1 LPATFFCSIRSRY
14 DQGHASRPPS
24 ARMDAPRARGEMR
37 PSLEGT
43 SPPPWNEL
51 SLWHAI
57 EMQPSVP
64 SCIAPTLICHS
75 VPWPRQPHTVTHK
88 KKGCAPPRA
97 TVGTLRTAANPRRRT
112 PCPLRRGLRCRWAPT
127 PEFRSLSPFTMLSFV
142 LSGTLWPF
150 LGNLHQPI
158 RTGVPTHLNRT
169 PHD

>member
-1 LPATFFCSIRSRY
+1 MPATFFCSIRSRY

-64 SCIAPTLICHS
+64 SCIAPMLICHS
-75 VPWPRQPHTVTHK
+75 VSWPRQPHTVTHK
-88 KKGCAPPRA
+88 KKGARHPERRWERLAQQRILAAGLPVRCVAACAV
-97 TVGTLRTAANPRRRT
+97 VGLQHQSSARSRHS
-112 PCPLRRGLRCRWAPT
+112 PCY
-127 PEFRSLSPFTMLSFV
+127 RSSCQALCGPSSGISISPSAQ
-142 LSGTLWPF
+142 GC
-150 LGNLHQPI
+150 
-158 RTGVPTHLNRT
+158 
-169 PHD
+169 PHI